1 MSAGFHRPDGRVV
14 GSRRSCLRGAH
25 GCDAKAGFMVVQI
38 RVDSL
43 CEVPA
48 SPAAAAPSPP
58 APPVP
63 AQGGLTR
70 SVRERERR
78 RQHLVC
84 FVLLELAGLAY
95 TVLYFS
101 YGLYGFAWIT
111 LGGMALGAGVPFAM
125 RHDRVGL
132 SANLASG
139 ALLLV
144 ILTTSWGSG
153 GVNRPGYAWI
163 FVVPLAAGLLGGLRC
178 LAVWGP
184 LSLAGTLAMYAG
196 GVGPFPVTMRLPPEL
211 AGGQSRF
218 DIAVFDIGFVFAT
231 MALVVATFLR
241 TRALA
246 ERETLAVVVDLERA
260 EGEARKADQAKS
272 AFLATMSHEIRT
284 PMNGVLGMT
293 DLLLEMPLGE
303 QQRRFAEVIK
313 SSGESL
319 LSILNDILDYSKIEA
334 GRLEL
339 EAAPFDVRTLVEQA
353 VELIA
358 ARGQEQRLAFIVD
371 VDPATPATLVGDAG
385 RLRQVLMNLL
395 GNAVKFTARGEVE
408 VTLQVEAQ
416 TADGVR
422 LSLAV
427 RDTGI
432 GIAPEAM
439 ARMFTPFSQADSS
452 IARQYGGTG
461 LGLAISARL
470 VGLMGGRIGVESV
483 VGHGS
488 TFTISVPFDCPA
500 DQPPRQQP
508 LAGRCILV
516 VDSHPRRRAALGR
529 LVAGLGAV
537 VVTALA
543 DAGEAGAFDAAL
555 IVRDADGGLALAS
568 QIASGQSATR
578 VILLVEWGSF
588 VDDDVLR
595 RLRLAGQVALPGS
608 SSALLEAIEGR
619 SPAGDFAAA
628 APGAAADVPATAPLV
643 LIVDDNVVNRRIAL
657 HQLTRLGYR
666 AIEAENGRD
675 AVAQVAAASPAAVL
689 MDIEMP
695 VMDGYE
701 ATRHLRQAERG
712 RRVPVIALTAHAMA
726 GYRERVL
733 QAGMD
738 DYLTKPLRRDE
749 LGATL
754 RRVLPAA
761 S

>member
-1 MSAGFHRPDGRVV
+1 MGAMLTAGLKVAESV
-14 GSRRSCLRGAH
+14 
-25 GCDAKAGFMVVQI
+25 
-38 RVDSL
+38 VDSL
-43 CEVPA
+43 SEVSA
-48 SPAAAAPSPP
+48 RPAAAAPPSTALP
-58 APPVP
+58 APLQSAP
-63 AQGGLTR
+63 AR
-70 SVRERERR
+70 SVRERERL
-78 RQHLVC
+78 RQHLIC
-84 FVLLELAGLAY
+84 FVLLELAGVAYTTAYLAY
-95 TVLYFS
+95 E
-101 YGLYGFAWIT
+101 LYGFSLIT
-111 LGGMALGAGVPFAM
+111 VGGMALGAVVPFAV
-125 RHDRVGL
+125 RRGHVLL
-132 SANLASG
+132 SANAATA
-139 ALLLV
+139 ALFLV

-153 GVNRPGYAWI
+153 GVSQPGYAWI
-163 FVVPLAAGLLGGLRC
+163 FIVPLVAGLLGGLRC
-178 LAVWGP
+178 LAVWAP
-184 LSLAGTLAMYAG
+184 MALAGTLAMYAG
-196 GVGPFPVTMRLPPEL
+196 GIGPFEVSMILPEDL
-211 AGGQSRF
+211 AASQG
-218 DIAVFDIGFVFAT
+218 VFDIGLVFAT
-231 MALVVATFLR
+231 VTLIVATFLR
-241 TRALA
+241 TRTLA
-246 ERETLAVVVDLERA
+246 ERETLTVVADLERA

-339 EAAPFDVRTLVEQA
+339 ESTAFDIRALVEQA

-371 VDPATPATLVGDAG
+371 VDPATPARVVGDAG

-395 GNAVKFTARGEVE
+395 GNAVKFTAKGEVE
-408 VTLQVEAQ
+408 ITLQVEAKNERQ
-416 TADGVR
+416 AGDGVR

-432 GIAPEAM
+432 GIAPEAL
-439 ARMFTPFSQADSS
+439 ARLFTPFSQADST

-470 VGLMGGRIGVESV
+470 VELMGGRIAAESV

-488 TFTISVPFDCPA
+488 TFTLSVPFGCPA
-500 DQPPRQQP
+500 DQPARQQP
-508 LAGRCILV
+508 LAGRCVLV
-516 VDSHPRRRAALGR
+516 VDSHPRRRAALTR
-529 LVAGLGAV
+529 HVAGLGAV
-537 VVTALA
+537 VVTSLR
-543 DAGEAGAFDAAL
+543 DAGQAGAFDAAL
-555 IVRDADGGLALAS
+555 IVREADDGLALAS
-568 QIASGQSATR
+568 QMASGHSATR
-578 VILLVEWGSF
+578 VVLLVEWGAF
-588 VDDDVLR
+588 VDEDVLR
-595 RLRLAGQVALPGS
+595 RLRIAGQVSLPGS
-608 SSALLEAIEGR
+608 STALLEAIDGR
-619 SPAGDFAAA
+619 PQANAASPVAA
-628 APGAAADVPATAPLV
+628 APAASVPEVPSSAPLV

-666 AIEAENGRD
+666 VIEAENGRD
-675 AVAQVAAASPAAVL
+675 AIAQVAAASPAAVL

-701 ATRHLRQAERG
+701 ATRHLRETERG

-754 RRVLPAA
+754 RRVLPTA